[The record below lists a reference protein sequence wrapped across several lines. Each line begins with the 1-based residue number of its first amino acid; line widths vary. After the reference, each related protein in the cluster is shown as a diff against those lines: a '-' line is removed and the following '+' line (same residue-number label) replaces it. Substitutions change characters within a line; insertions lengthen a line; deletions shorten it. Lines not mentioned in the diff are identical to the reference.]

1 MFDDLRDSNSPF
13 LDEEQNPPPSKPK
26 KTRDK
31 PGFMG
36 MTAAQ
41 RFVLAMLL
49 FFLVCACGA
58 FLLILGGK
66 VTLPF

>member
-13 LDEEQNPPPSKPK
+13 LEEEQTPPPSKTK

-31 PGFMG
+31 PGFLG
-36 MTAAQ
+36 MTSAQ
-41 RFVLAMLL
+41 RFVLALL
-49 FFLVCACGA
+49 MFFMVCACGA

-66 VTLPF
+66 ITLPF

>member
-13 LDEEQNPPPSKPK
+13 LDEEQNPPPSKPR

-31 PGFMG
+31 AGFLG
-36 MTAAQ
+36 MTASQ
-41 RFVLAMLL
+41 RFVLALLL
-49 FFLVCACGA
+49 FFMVCACGA

-66 VTLPF
+66 ITLPF